1 MTISYDLAVVGGGI
15 FGLSIARAGARVGLK
30 VALIERDRIGAGAS
44 GGVLGALM
52 PHMPARWNDKKA
64 FQFTALSSLEE
75 HIRALEQETNQVTGY
90 RRCGRVMPITS
101 EDRLAHQKLRAEESV
116 RRWASDDTGFFY
128 NIDNASTHTTWLT
141 PEAAPFGVV
150 YETLS
155 ARVAPQSYLDAV
167 TASLTGTHRDE
178 VDIFLGK
185 DFAGFDE
192 ATGSVRFDDGGA
204 IASERL
210 VLASGYRAFEQILE
224 MTGQQVGSGEK
235 GQALLMEGSGLEAMP
250 AVYCDG
256 VYVVPHDDHTVAV
269 GSTADRNYE
278 DAFPDEKRS
287 EDLAERARTF
297 CPALAR
303 RKVIR
308 SWAGIRPR
316 CHSRDPLIGLLP
328 RKTRTY
334 VATGGYKISFGI
346 AHLIADALIA
356 DMTGGET
363 KTPLPETFRS
373 EHHLEMQEPKTS

>member
-1 MTISYDLAVVGGGI
+1 MTNSYDLAVVGGGI
-15 FGLSIARAGARVGLK
+15 FGLSIARAGARAGLK
-30 VALIERDRIGAGAS
+30 VAVIERDRIGAGAS

-64 FQFTALSSLEE
+64 FQFSALTSLEE
-75 HIRALEQETNQVTGY
+75 HIRALEQETNQVAGY

-101 EDRLAHQKLRAEESV
+101 EDRLLHQKLRAEESIH
-116 RRWASDDTGFFY
+116 RWASADTGFFY
-128 NIDNASTHTTWLT
+128 KIDNASTHATWLT

-155 ARVAPQSYLDAV
+155 ARVAPQSYLDTL
-167 TASLTGTHRDE
+167 TASLTGTFRDK
-178 VDIFLGK
+178 VDILLDK
-185 DFAGFDE
+185 DFASFDE
-192 ATGSVRFDDGGA
+192 ATGAVRFDDGSA

-224 MTGQQVGSGEK
+224 LTGQQVGSGEK

-256 VYVVPHDDHTVAV
+256 IYVVPHDDHTVAV
-269 GSTADRNYE
+269 GSTADR
-278 DAFPDEKRS
+278 DFADVRPDEKHS
-287 EDLAERARTF
+287 EDLAGRARAF

-328 RKTRTY
+328 QKNRTY

-356 DMTGGET
+356 DMTGGEV

-373 EHHLEMQEPKTS
+373 EHHLEMRAPRTS